1 MRHGEVDGPPQMDG
15 PLPDEVGGVGSL
27 VCRRDVRNCFIAGT
41 GTLASYW
48 IKKTVL
54 NIENKKIK
62 LTHRQEPVPVPIP
75 VPLHI
80 IFSTLGIC

>member
-1 MRHGEVDGPPQMDG
+1 MRPELTHQRGGQPIPELELGGRSDGPPQMDG

-27 VCRRDVRNCFIAGT
+27 VCRREVRNRFIAGT

-62 LTHRQEPVPVPIP
+62 LTH
-75 VPLHI
+75 
-80 IFSTLGIC
+80 